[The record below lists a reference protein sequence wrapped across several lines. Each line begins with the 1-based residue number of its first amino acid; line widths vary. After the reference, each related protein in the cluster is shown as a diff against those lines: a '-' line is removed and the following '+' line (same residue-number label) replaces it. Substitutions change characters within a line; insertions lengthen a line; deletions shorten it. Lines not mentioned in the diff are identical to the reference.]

1 MPQPLVNH
9 SPLAGALFYTTFG
22 VWVVGE
28 LVLQVRTRAPDAPDP
43 SRIGMVVGTGGGVT
57 LAYLLA
63 GRWTL
68 PGPSWLP
75 VVVGLCIA
83 WAGMALRAWSVR
95 TLGEF
100 FTVDV
105 TVTEK
110 QRVVDR
116 GPYARLR
123 HPSYTGMLM
132 ATFGFGIALGSWLS
146 AAAGLLLPL
155 AAIVIRI
162 RYEEAML
169 RRELGEPYAAYAGR
183 TDRLV
188 PGVW

>member
-1 MPQPLVNH
+1 MSQPLVYH
-9 SPLAGALFYTTFG
+9 SALAGVFFYATFG

-28 LVLQVRTRAPDAPDP
+28 LVLQVRTRAPGTPDP
-43 SRIGMVVGTGGGVT
+43 SRLGMVLGTGGGIT
-57 LAYLLA
+57 LAFLLA
-63 GRWTL
+63 GRTAL
-68 PGPSWLP
+68 PGPSWLA
-75 VVVGLCIA
+75 VAVGLGIA
-83 WAGMALRAWSVR
+83 WTGMALRAWSVR

-110 QRVVDR
+110 QNVVDR
-116 GPYARLR
+116 GPYARVR

-146 AAAGLLLPL
+146 AAAALLLPL

-169 RRELGEPYAAYAGR
+169 RRELGAPYAAYAAR

>member
-1 MPQPLVNH
+1 M
-9 SPLAGALFYTTFG
+9 LAGVLFYATFA

-28 LVLQVRTRAPDAPDP
+28 VVLQVRTRAPGAPDP
-43 SRIGMVVGTGGGVT
+43 SRLGMVVGTGGGVT

-63 GRWTL
+63 SHWAL

-83 WAGMALRAWSVR
+83 WMGIALRAWSVR

-105 TVTEK
+105 TVTET

-116 GPYARLR
+116 GPYGRLR

-146 AAAGLLLPL
+146 AAAALLLPL

-169 RRELGEPYAAYAGR
+169 RRELGAPYAAYAAR
-183 TDRLV
+183 TARLV